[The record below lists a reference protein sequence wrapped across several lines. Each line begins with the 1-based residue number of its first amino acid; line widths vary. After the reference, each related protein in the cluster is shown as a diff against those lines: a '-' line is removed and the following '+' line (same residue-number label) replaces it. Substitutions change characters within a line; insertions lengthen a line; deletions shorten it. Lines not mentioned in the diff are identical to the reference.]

1 MKAVSKS
8 TSPELLPERFANH
21 ERRPELDGL
30 RAVSILL
37 VLAAHLLPLGP
48 KFLQLNYA
56 AGAMGMSLFF
66 ALSGFLIASRLLR
79 SPAIM
84 DFLVRRGA
92 RIFPLFYIYILLFFV
107 FANHDV
113 WQFFY
118 SATFIVN
125 YKTQYLS
132 DFNAHLW
139 SLCVEMQ
146 FYAGMALIVAGLG
159 SRGVWL
165 VWPACVLVTLLR
177 VDAGAYINIVTHLRL
192 DEILAGACV
201 ACLIHKF
208 GDRGQC
214 ASNAALPV
222 AALLWFVCSLSQA
235 GPLQYARPYSS
246 ALVLAASI
254 YSRPGWIKTVLKSSP
269 ARYVA
274 EISYALYIIHPATAL
289 GWMNEGSVAE
299 RYLLKRPV
307 SLLVTFFLAHISTFY
322 WERIW
327 TYRAKIWLARRKSDL
342 RVAVKS

>member
-1 MKAVSKS
+1 MTEVTNSASLGQTPS
-8 TSPELLPERFANH
+8 TMESGNRLA
-21 ERRPELDGL
+21 ELDGL
-30 RAVSILL
+30 RAISILL

-84 DFLVRRGA
+84 DFLVRRGT
-92 RIFPLFYIYILLFFV
+92 RILPLFYIYILLVFV
-107 FANHDV
+107 FANHDA
-113 WQFFY
+113 WQFLW
-118 SATFIVN
+118 SAAFAVN
-125 YKTQYLS
+125 YKTQYLNE
-132 DFNAHLW
+132 FNAQLW

-165 VWPACVLVTLLR
+165 AWPACMLVTLLR
-177 VDAGAYINIVTHLRL
+177 ADAGAFINIATHLRL
-192 DEILAGACV
+192 DEILAGSCV
-201 ACLIHKF
+201 ACLVQKF
-208 GDRGQC
+208 GNRDQ
-214 ASNAALPV
+214 STPNAILLV
-222 AALLWFVCSLSQA
+222 AVLLWFVCSLSQV

-254 YSRPGWIKTVLKSSP
+254 YSRPGWIKAVLKSRT

-307 SLLVTFFLAHISTFY
+307 SLLVTFFLAHVSTFY

-327 TYRAKIWLARRKSDL
+327 TSRAKIWLARRKSAV
-342 RVAVKS
+342 RVAAQ